1 MADESYEHESMVPA
15 PAAAATPNILFQ
27 SEDGIMYCYG
37 TTAYNAAPLTTA
49 DLYAPGCMYIQVVD
63 STSKAY
69 LNIGTKAAPS
79 WQLFGSV
86 A

>member
-1 MADESYEHESMVPA
+1 MSDVAQKLENMIPFQAASAEVVPIF
-15 PAAAATPNILFQ
+15 AT
-27 SEDGIMYCYG
+27 EDGIMYCYG

-49 DLYAPGCMYIQVVD
+49 DLYAPGCTYIQVVD

-69 LNIGTKAAPS
+69 LNIGTKATPS

>member
-1 MADESYEHESMVPA
+1 MADIAYELESMVPA
-15 PAAAATPNILFQ
+15 PAAAATPKIIYE

-49 DLYAPGCMYIQVVD
+49 ALYAPGCIYIQVVD

-69 LNIGTKAAPS
+69 LNTGTKASPS
-79 WQLFGSV
+79 WTLFGSV